1 MNFLSV
7 SASQICNSELKID
20 KSSSVPTQQN
30 SPKQKVSVSPSAKL
44 EVTVPSIQQIQLISE
59 GVDSN
64 HFGLTEYKRHLATI
78 KENAS
83 STAVFNAL
91 MEVLHIHATKP
102 SLVASVIRQ
111 QENIPDLNSIYNKCL
126 INILMYEDATLL
138 LQAEKLGE
146 KYSLNIHP
154 YMKSALELLNKDI

>member
-64 HFGLTEYKRHLATI
+64 HFGLTGWLTLSVFICNVRNAIIIDFYHISLFRVIFTFYVVEYKRHLATI

-91 MEVLHIHATKP
+91 MEVLHIHG
-102 SLVASVIRQ
+102 
-111 QENIPDLNSIYNKCL
+111 NSECFSSTIKYYDC
-126 INILMYEDATLL
+126 MLL
-138 LQAEKLGE
+138 EKR
-146 KYSLNIHP
+146 S
-154 YMKSALELLNKDI
+154 